1 MHDAA
6 QLPETLQAELAPD
19 LSPLEIQ
26 ALEEAVFAEE
36 PREFKPRVCVCTTYA
51 HRHMLTAAGLGM
63 RAPSSALTGW
73 VTARML
79 AEASCVAGA
88 GKGPGTPPL
97 APSAWPGGVPGPAT
111 RLAGASHLPPAAAQ
125 LHVDLTLKERLA
137 ALSSRRDERDKTFL
151 ALRRRYVHELRC
163 FLLERQE
170 QDDAL
175 SACATNVRA
184 VRATGPAAVSGV
196 HPHGSQPSGATSP
209 GADGS
214 DSQGTPNG
222 SVSRRSSR
230 RAAAASQQ
238 EEGAVEDDE
247 GDSAMHGMSQTT
259 AATPVVASVHKA
271 SGTAHEDEAL
281 DADPLKMTE
290 RAHASAIA
298 AQNVQL
304 RARLSLLTQR
314 LTAEWKDALVA
325 GAVRPPT
332 GPGDEP
338 GQGKALAAAHAAA
351 ITAACSPQGGSGAEG
366 VHEPS
371 SSFYDVDKG
380 LVFAS
385 GDIVRCDLG
394 DGLVVGQND
403 VTGMCCVRLTW
414 GAVVFC
420 PSDQL
425 LLLALAG
432 EDSTTPR
439 RLAHGAAMDKQA
451 SLRGGQYGFGGSLL
465 DGAHGEPCD
474 SMHAQDE
481 ESALAAQL
489 TTQVQAAVDASEEE
503 DTLAGVPC
511 FGEQGLLNDVRDAR
525 KPVFRISWDARVP
538 RGVPLRLNPARGL
551 ACNGYATGAATQ
563 TFDGSGDAGMPGA
576 AYGVSWHPADAD
588 VFLADG
594 GRARRGQK
602 ASAGPAAGSSF
613 ALGQHSSG
621 GFSLVPVPE
630 GGLAAQRTEG
640 VSTPSQRRSALGGVG
655 DSEPPTLVSVGGSAG
670 GVGSA
675 DMGGGGGDSSL
686 AQSPMAAHPWGA
698 MSPVTPGGGVSAT
711 ATKAHMAQS
720 RAEVQR
726 LKYQLRTAEEAR
738 RDQRRRLTDSR
749 QSVTYL
755 LAQLGRAR
763 SALSAQ
769 SEDLSRRE
777 GQVAEL
783 AGQVERMTHRYSEA
797 VRRAWVAGHPEDAT
811 SPASDDSGA
820 DDEEEGSEEDDGGMG
835 SEDDAAGSEEDEEG
849 ASVDERRQDADG
861 AAADAMAALAGA
873 AGAAFGGRKRPR
885 EEDDEA
891 DTQATA
897 GVDDEE
903 AVQQLATMAAALQGS
918 TSLGDDE
925 DSTPAAA
932 EGGVAPDAEGGYI
945 APMAFAPTGPRP
957 GDGVTLSALS
967 SEDFDA
973 EMGAPAKDGRTRSLR
988 LRLQGNGNADSAPLK
1003 VQVLPA
1009 NAAVRMNQHKSD
1021 KSIMA
1026 AIQALPLPPGAE
1038 LEGAGEG
1045 TQPEDGAAGQ
1055 SQSHTESVDGGA
1067 AGSTSTR
1074 EETTERRGGARRRR
1088 RSAR

>member
-6 QLPETLQAELAPD
+6 QLPDTIQAELAPD
-19 LSPLEIQ
+19 LSPHEIH

-36 PREFKPRVCVCTTYA
+36 PRTSPLSPPKTAPRTIIFA
-51 HRHMLTAAGLGM
+51 AAGLGM
-63 RAPSSALTGW
+63 RAPSAALTGW
-73 VTARML
+73 VTTRML
-79 AEASCVAGA
+79 AEAACVAGA
-88 GKGPGTPPL
+88 GKGGCTPPL
-97 APSAWPGGVPGPAT
+97 APSAWPGGLPGPAT

-137 ALSSRRDERDKTFL
+137 ALTARREERDKTFL

-175 SACATNVRA
+175 LACAAEVRA
-184 VRATGPAAVSGV
+184 ARAAPPLAAVS
-196 HPHGSQPSGATSP
+196 STPSGSVSP
-209 GADGS
+209 GGNAS
-214 DSQGTPNG
+214 ATESQDTPTG
-222 SVSRRSSR
+222 GVSRRSSR
-230 RAAAASQQ
+230 RAAAASQEEPA
-238 EEGAVEDDE
+238 EEGEDADVSMGGAGGGQQQRAQPAVPSIVKAAGAVDD
-247 GDSAMHGMSQTT
+247 D
-259 AATPVVASVHKA
+259 V
-271 SGTAHEDEAL
+271 L

-304 RARLSLLTQR
+304 RARLSLLTKR

-325 GAVRPPT
+325 GAVRPPA
-332 GPGDEP
+332 GPGDES

-351 ITAACSPQGGSGAEG
+351 ITAACPPQGESGAAG
-366 VHEPS
+366 VHRPS
-371 SSFYDVDKG
+371 SSFYSLDNG

-439 RLAHGAAMDKQA
+439 RLAHGAAVDKQA
-451 SLRGGQYGFGGSLL
+451 SLRGGQYGFGGSML
-465 DGAHGEPCD
+465 DGAHGGPGD
-474 SMHAQDE
+474 SMHARDDDN
-481 ESALAAQL
+481 ALAAQL
-489 TTQVQAAVDASEEE
+489 TAQVQAAPEGSEEDAS
-503 DTLAGVPC
+503 LADVPC
-511 FGEQGLLNDVRDAR
+511 AGEHSLTNDVRDAR

-551 ACNGYATGAATQ
+551 ACNGYATGAATR
-563 TFDGSGDAGMPGA
+563 TFDGAGDAGMPGA

-602 ASAGPAAGSSF
+602 AATAGPASGSSF
-613 ALGQHSSG
+613 ALGEPSSG

-630 GGLAAQRTEG
+630 GGLPGHSREEG
-640 VSTPSQRRSALGGVG
+640 VSTPAQQRSALGGLDDDG
-655 DSEPPTLVSVGGSAG
+655 PPALANVGGNPG
-670 GVGSA
+670 GIGAATGEDAS
-675 DMGGGGGDSSL
+675 G
-686 AQSPMAAHPWGA
+686 QSPLPPHAWGA
-698 MSPVTPGGGVSAT
+698 MSPMTPGGGVSAT

-749 QSVTYL
+749 QSVTFL
-755 LAQLGRAR
+755 LGQLSRAR
-763 SALSAQ
+763 AALSAQ
-769 SEDLSRRE
+769 SEDLTRRE

-797 VRRAWVAGHPEDAT
+797 VRRAWVVAHPEDAAAT
-811 SPASDDSGA
+811 PDSEDSGA
-820 DDEEEGSEEDDGGMG
+820 DDEEDDDDDEEEEGGLRT
-835 SEDDAAGSEEDEEG
+835 EDDAGGSDEEEEG
-849 ASVDERRQDADG
+849 ASMDGRGRNADD

-873 AGAAFGGRKRPR
+873 AGAAFGGRKRSR
-885 EEDDEA
+885 EDEDDA
-891 DTQATA
+891 GAAT
-897 GVDDEE
+897 DDDD

-918 TSLGDDE
+918 TTLGGGG
-925 DSTPAAA
+925 STPVDSASASDV
-932 EGGVAPDAEGGYI
+932 EGGFI
-945 APMAFAPTGPRP
+945 APMAVAPTDYRP
-957 GDGVTLSALS
+957 GDNGALSALS
-967 SEDFDA
+967 PA
-973 EMGAPAKDGRTRSLR
+973 EFAAEVGHRAEDGRTRSLR
-988 LRLQGNGNADSAPLK
+988 LRLQGADTASSLPHK
-1003 VQVLPA
+1003 VQVLPL
-1009 NAAVRMNQHKSD
+1009 NAACRMYQHKTD
-1021 KSIMA
+1021 KA
-1026 AIQALPLPPGAE
+1026 VEEAIRKLPLPASVQGEEADGGAQ
-1038 LEGAGEG
+1038 AQGE
-1045 TQPEDGAAGQ
+1045 DAAGGAQ
-1055 SQSHTESVDGGA
+1055 SREESVDGGA

-1074 EETTERRGGARRRR
+1074 EEPERRGGSRRRR